1 MLRRL
6 LAAGLV
12 LVVAAGCGSSAAS
25 PSAEASAPPTTA
37 PIVAPTEEPVEA
49 PSDVPSAGT
58 IMTSACAAV
67 GLRKAPKSGAAVL
80 GRLAADT
87 PVNVV
92 DTVKGASYKAG
103 SCGTG
108 GKEWLKIDFV
118 DGVAVS
124 DTYGVDFAYA
134 ASGFFK

>member
-12 LVVAAGCGSSAAS
+12 LAVVAGCGSGDAS
-25 PSAEASAPPTTA
+25 PSAEPSSATTTA
-37 PIVAPTEEPVEA
+37 PVVQPTEPPSEA

-58 IMTSACAAV
+58 IMTTECAAV
-67 GLRKAPKSGAAVL
+67 GLRKAPKTSAAVL
-80 GRLAADT
+80 GRIAADT

-92 DTVKGASYKAG
+92 ETVTGAKYQAG
-103 SCGTG
+103 SCGTS

-118 DGVAVS
+118 DGVAVE
-124 DTYGVDFAYA
+124 DAYGVEFAYA
-134 ASGFFK
+134 AAGFFK